1 VLTRA
6 GISRLGTG
14 PSPIGGENHGDETR
28 IRCSCSSQIL
38 RAYEALA
45 RAESLAGNADEA
57 AVHLEKAKA
66 YAAEVQEKNDRE
78 LLLKDLA
85 TL

>member
-1 VLTRA
+1 MRMYRSRTVLALSPFTSAMLMRRWR
-6 GISRLGTG
+6 GLRL
-14 PSPIGGENHGDETR
+14 
-28 IRCSCSSQIL
+28 
-38 RAYEALA
+38 
-45 RAESLAGNADEA
+45 LAGNADEA